1 MNKRDF
7 LRAGAAMLPAVFF
20 SRTSFGQEFPPR
32 KPVTLVVGFA
42 AGGGNDVAARMIA
55 KRLAERVGQPVTVDN
70 RAGAGGNIA
79 HAYVAHAPADGSVIL
94 LGSIGPLTIAPHL
107 MKLTYDPMTD
117 LTPLTMGLVFPNV
130 LVVPPTLGVSTL
142 AEFVSLAKAKPGGL
156 DFASTG
162 AGSSSHL
169 TGELFNQRAG
179 VEITHIPYKGGSAA
193 MVDLLGGRI
202 SAYYSNPSTA
212 APHIES
218 GKVIALASTGLTRP
232 GSLARLPTI
241 AESGY
246 PGFDATNWNAFV
258 APRNTPPSIAAGWN
272 RELVAVMNTPDVRDQ
287 LEKHGLTPQP
297 GTPEELTQYMISQS
311 EVWGKLIR
319 ERKITAD

>member
-1 MNKRDF
+1 
-7 LRAGAAMLPAVFF
+7 
-20 SRTSFGQEFPPR
+20 
-32 KPVTLVVGFA
+32 
-42 AGGGNDVAARMIA
+42 
-55 KRLAERVGQPVTVDN
+55 
-70 RAGAGGNIA
+70 
-79 HAYVAHAPADGSVIL
+79 
-94 LGSIGPLTIAPHL
+94 
-107 MKLTYDPMTD
+107 MTD

-130 LVVPPTLGVSTL
+130 LVVPPTLGVTTL
-142 AEFVSLAKAKPGGL
+142 ADFVALAKAKPGGL

-169 TGELFNQRAG
+169 TGELFNLRAG

-212 APHIES
+212 APHIDS

-232 GSLARLPTI
+232 RSLANLPTI

-258 APRNTPPSIAAGWN
+258 APRNTPASIAAGWN
-272 RELVAVMNTPDVRDQ
+272 RELVDVLNTPDVRDQ
-287 LEKHGLTPQP
+287 LEKNGLTPQP
-297 GTPEELTQYMISQS
+297 GTPEDLTRYMISQS
-311 EVWGKLIR
+311 EMWGKLIR